1 MKTVKNEALAQCHQ
15 TTIKPIDGKSD
26 NFAMLNESNEQIQI
40 ILHFLGSLFK
50 FKLPYKQFQL
60 NKFYSIH
67 IPYIAKAY
75 KSRRKCAYYVQLCI
89 LLICNADKMNMC
101 QMYETFIIFWLPFFV
116 CVASYVHFRG
126 KIVTNYNKKRI
137 ETQNYL
143 SIDLIFEQKII
154 Y

>member
-26 NFAMLNESNEQIQI
+26 NFAMLNKSNEQIQI

-67 IPYIAKAY
+67 IRILPKHTNQEENVHIMCN
-75 KSRRKCAYYVQLCI
+75 CAYY
-89 LLICNADKMNMC
+89 
-101 QMYETFIIFWLPFFV
+101 
-116 CVASYVHFRG
+116 
-126 KIVTNYNKKRI
+126 
-137 ETQNYL
+137 L
-143 SIDLIFEQKII
+143 SAMQTK
-154 Y
+154 